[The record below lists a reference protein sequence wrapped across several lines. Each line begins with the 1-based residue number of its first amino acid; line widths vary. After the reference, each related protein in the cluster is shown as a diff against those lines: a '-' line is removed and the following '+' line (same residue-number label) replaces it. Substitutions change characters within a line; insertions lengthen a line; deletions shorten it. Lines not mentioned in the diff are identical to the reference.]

1 MKIIALWEKHDSGK
15 TSTMKF
21 LRDILLKR
29 GAKEENIVQEND
41 FISVF
46 DFQNKK
52 VGVISGGDTKEILE
66 ENFKSLQNYHCDV
79 VICPSR
85 TKGETV
91 HYLEAVALHDN
102 DLIWVEKARLS
113 SGGKYPLDK
122 EMDVL
127 NLLQAEILFEE
138 LKLQL

>member
-21 LRDILLKR
+21 LRDILLKH
-29 GAKEENIVQEND
+29 GAKEEKFVGDND

-66 ENFKSLQNYHCDV
+66 ENFKYLQDSNCDV

-91 HYLEAVALHDN
+91 HYLEDIASQN
-102 DLIWVEKARLS
+102 NELIWVEKARLS

-122 EMDVL
+122 EMDIL

>member
-29 GAKEENIVQEND
+29 GAKEENIVEEND

-52 VGVISGGDTKEILE
+52 VGVISGGDTKDILSG
-66 ENFKSLQNYHCDV
+66 NLNRLPKDCDV

-91 HYLEAVALHDN
+91 HYLEDIALHDN

-122 EMDVL
+122 ERDII
-127 NLLQAEILFEE
+127 NLIQAEILFEE

>member
-1 MKIIALWEKHDSGK
+1 M
-15 TSTMKF
+15 
-21 LRDILLKR
+21 
-29 GAKEENIVQEND
+29 
-41 FISVF
+41 
-46 DFQNKK
+46 
-52 VGVISGGDTKEILE
+52 ISGGDTKDILSG
-66 ENFKSLQNYHCDV
+66 NLNRLPKDCDV

-91 HYLEAVALHDN
+91 HYLEDIALHDN

-122 EMDVL
+122 ERDII
-127 NLLQAEILFEE
+127 NLIQAEILFEE

>member
-1 MKIIALWEKHDSGK
+1 MKIIALWGKRDSGK
-15 TSTMKF
+15 TSTIKF

-29 GAKEENIVQEND
+29 GAKEENVLEGND

-52 VGVISGGDTKEILE
+52 VGVISGGDTKDILSG
-66 ENFKSLQNYHCDV
+66 NLNLLPKACDV
-79 VICPSR
+79 IICPSR

-91 HYLEAVALHDN
+91 HYLENIALSDN

-113 SGGKYPLDK
+113 SGGSYLLDK
-122 EMDVL
+122 EMDII

-138 LKLQL
+138 LKLQV

>member
-1 MKIIALWEKHDSGK
+1 MKIIALWGKANSGK
-15 TSTMKF
+15 TATIKF

-29 GAKEENIVQEND
+29 GAKEEENVGDYD

-46 DFQNKK
+46 RFQGKK
-52 VGVISGGDTKEILE
+52 VGVISGGDTKEILTG
-66 ENFKSLQNYHCDV
+66 NLGKLPNDCDV

-91 HYLEAVALHDN
+91 QYLEEFVFN
-102 DLIWVEKARLS
+102 QEDLIWVKKAEIRNN
-113 SGGKYPLDK
+113 GKYSVEK
-122 EMDVL
+122 EENII

>member
-1 MKIIALWEKHDSGK
+1 MKIIALWGKHDSGK
-15 TSTMKF
+15 TNTIKF

-29 GAKEENIVQEND
+29 GAKEEKFVGDSD

-52 VGVISGGDTKEILE
+52 VGVFSGGDRQDILE
-66 ENFKSLQNYHCDV
+66 ENFKCLQEYHCDV
-79 VICPSR
+79 IICPSR

-91 HYLEAVALHDN
+91 HYLENIALQN
-102 DLIWVEKARLS
+102 NKLIWVEKARLS
-113 SGGKYPLDK
+113 SGGNYPLDK
-122 EMDVL
+122 ERDII
-127 NLLQAEILFEE
+127 NLIQAEILFEE